1 VLRVFVQ
8 LFIYCIIDLMGGTL
22 QEALRR
28 LEKAS
33 ASASGSQLP
42 AIRKLAASWGMSAR
56 TVQLAV
62 AEAVRQ
68 GWLETRQGSGTW
80 PRGARPE
87 VRMLPSKMDC
97 RRLVETIGAEI
108 REGKYASGQALPAPK
123 VLAQRYGIHPATV
136 RKAFAMLQSQG
147 AAERHGRTWTVSVP
161 HSPRGGGSSVVLC
174 IGAADAEGN
183 LRMDTD
189 REWDFWREIQV
200 EAIRCGLE
208 PRLVP
213 WSDALPDLDGAFGA
227 VVSTWHLTD
236 SAPLLD
242 ALLRVRL
249 PTAVWIANHEHL
261 PGKRY
266 RQARSL
272 WFHDQAFGREAG
284 RTMARYVAGCEY
296 RKIAWISPF
305 HGSAWSR
312 NRLAGFREELPE
324 GIELIEANREWVS
337 EWDVQKDVFRDP
349 EVLARLDLSGI
360 DHGGSVGVLARPLVE
375 AITRD
380 RCLGI
385 FGPALETA
393 LESGASLWVV
403 ASDIAS
409 LWCWHWLRA
418 RDVRIPEGLAM
429 MSFDDSREAS
439 RIGLTSLRFDVQG
452 MARAMIRQILSSRQP
467 HPLLTRY
474 AGAVIGRRS
483 SSLRP

>member
-1 VLRVFVQ
+1 VFVL
-8 LFIYCIIDLMGGTL
+8 LFIYCIIDLVSKRFL
-22 QEALRR
+22 EALRR
-28 LEKAS
+28 LEDAS
-33 ASASGSQLP
+33 NSAQGCQLP
-42 AIRKLAASWGMSAR
+42 AIRTLAASWDMSAR

-80 PRGARPE
+80 PRGARPR
-87 VRMLPSKMDC
+87 VQALPSKMDC
-97 RRLVETIGAEI
+97 RRLVEVIGAEI
-108 REGKYASGQALPAPK
+108 RDGKYASGQALPAPK
-123 VLAQRYGIHPATV
+123 VLAQLHGIHPATV
-136 RKAFAMLQSQG
+136 RKALAMLQVQG
-147 AAERHGRTWTVSVP
+147 HAERHGRAWTVSVP
-161 HSPRGGGSSVVLC
+161 RSQAGLRSSVVLC

-213 WSDALPDLDGAFGA
+213 WNGALPDLGGAFGA

-242 ALLRVRL
+242 GLLRARL

-266 RQARSL
+266 RQAHLL

-284 RTMARYVAGCEY
+284 RTMARHVVDCGYQ
-296 RKIAWISPF
+296 KIAWISPF
-305 HGSAWSR
+305 HGSTWSR
-312 NRLAGFREELPE
+312 NRLAGLREGLPE
-324 GIELIEANREWVS
+324 NIELIEANQEWVS
-337 EWDVQKDVFRDP
+337 EWDVQKEVFRDP

-360 DHGGSVGVLARPLVE
+360 DHGGNVDPLARPMVE

-385 FGPALETA
+385 FGPALAKT

-403 ASDIAS
+403 ASDIAA

-418 RDVRIPEGLAM
+418 RGVRVPEDLAM
-429 MSFDDSREAS
+429 VAFDDSREAS
-439 RIGLTSLRFDVQG
+439 RFGLTSLRFDVQG
-452 MARAMIRQILSSRQP
+452 MARAMVRQILSSRQP

-474 AGAVIGRRS
+474 AGAVIGRHS
-483 SSLRP
+483 SSLPPLR